1 VGRRLRS
8 GDSPGGQTRTMFADF
23 SEQDAARYVK
33 PGSRIL
39 RGRVARFSGGLGLGF
54 CGLLLRRTGFV
65 KGKAAQRA
73 AWVWR
78 LRCSIYIFTVRGSDS
93 LKLRVDSAGRMISL
107 LPV

>member
-1 VGRRLRS
+1 
-8 GDSPGGQTRTMFADF
+8 MFADF

-65 KGKAAQRA
+65 
-73 AWVWR
+73 
-78 LRCSIYIFTVRGSDS
+78 
-93 LKLRVDSAGRMISL
+93 
-107 LPV
+107 